1 MNGELLKIK
10 QARYFHSNMKNRM
23 GCSEDWYN
31 PYFAVANT
39 FDDDA
44 LDKMSESEIKH
55 LIKLATT
62 IGSALY

>member
-1 MNGELLKIK
+1 MDSELLKIK
-10 QARYFHSNMKNRM
+10 QARYSHSNMKNRM

-39 FDDDA
+39 FDDET
-44 LDKMSESEIKH
+44 LDKMSESEIEH

-62 IGSALY
+62 ISDALY

>member
-1 MNGELLKIK
+1 MDCELSKIK
-10 QARYFHSNMKNRM
+10 QARNLNSNMRNRM

-44 LDKMSESEIKH
+44 LDKMSESEIEH

-62 IGSALY
+62 ISEALY